1 MSSAALTPQ
10 LLNRLRMRQVAL
22 ILAVG
27 EHGTLRKAS
36 SELGMT
42 QPAATKMIQEL
53 ESALGQRLF
62 ERVGRGQKLTLA
74 GTSVLRHFHGLRG
87 TFDAGPHR
95 PDGAAVRGRKCTAK
109 PGRRRRGLEGSDA

>member
-1 MSSAALTPQ
+1 MHDSCDERKSSGLSIADQVRNDGWRPVMTNPILIPQ

-36 SELGMT
+36 AELGMT

-62 ERVGRGQKLTLA
+62 ERVEIGRA
-74 GTSVLRHFHGLRG
+74 SCRERV
-87 TFDAGPHR
+87 
-95 PDGAAVRGRKCTAK
+95 
-109 PGRRRRGLEGSDA
+109 